1 MHDTWQPLAARVN
14 VSESSIGTCGMQ
26 VRRYLSSSIC
36 PFEFTVSCL
45 PQPACP
51 ASRGQA
57 QFCCEQSASASFS
70 DDRTQVTLR
79 YVRPSE
85 PGGRHGSNLIPGGMA
100 R

>member
-1 MHDTWQPLAARVN
+1 MLVAVT
-14 VSESSIGTCGMQ
+14 
-26 VRRYLSSSIC
+26 LSAITNSPSRG
-36 PFEFTVSCL
+36 L

-57 QFCCEQSASASFS
+57 QFCCQQSASASFS

-85 PGGRHGSNLIPGGMA
+85 P
-100 R
+100 